1 MEQGWLGRRGGCY
14 IGVYSTYLGSLSWL
28 FKHWLATPID
38 ADYVATTV
46 IFNVNKVLVNLQ

>member
-1 MEQGWLGRRGGCY
+1 MHDSSPKKKHTVKSHDKALLTQGFL
-14 IGVYSTYLGSLSWL
+14 LSEH
-28 FKHWLATPID
+28 FSLATPID